1 VIPDP
6 ADPPDAR
13 APRRGSRVPYV
24 SPSHPRTDRHQA
36 TLDVVL
42 AGCLSPLVLAGLR
55 SESGAPLRSVSLVA
69 AVVLIL
75 LATWS
80 LALRRH
86 HPVAVLSAVVAAALV
101 LDLALGGNSAAL
113 VPQIAVAVY
122 TMALGV
128 TWRRAS
134 LIAAAAALSLIVSAA
149 VAQHDA
155 GVATVVSLGAVIGGA
170 TAVGLYV
177 ATRRAYIDALQQ
189 RNLHLERERALL
201 SQQAVAEERVRIA
214 RELHD
219 VVAHHVSLLVVQA
232 GGVRVALGPD
242 HPARP
247 VLESMAATGRQALDE
262 MRRML
267 GLLRI
272 GEVGSSPGLAPQP
285 GLSDIETLVAQTRAA
300 GLPIELSVEG
310 DPRPLPVGVDLSAYR
325 IVQEALTNVIKH
337 AGPARVRVALRHGEH
352 SLEIEVLDNGR
363 GNVGAAR
370 PAGHGLVG
378 MRERVALFGGELV
391 TGPAPRGGFSVLA
404 SLPLDSLPR

>member
-1 VIPDP
+1 V
-6 ADPPDAR
+6 
-13 APRRGSRVPYV
+13 
-24 SPSHPRTDRHQA
+24 
-36 TLDVVL
+36 LL
-42 AGCLSPLVLAGLR
+42 AGFLSPLVLAGLH
-55 SESGAPLRSVSLVA
+55 SENGTPLQAASLVL
-69 AVVLIL
+69 AVVLSL

-86 HPVAVLSAVVAAALV
+86 NPVAVLSVVVAAGLV
-101 LDLALGGNSAAL
+101 LDLALGGNSGAL
-113 VPQIAVAVY
+113 VPQIAVAAY
-122 TMALGV
+122 TMALGLS
-128 TWRRAS
+128 WRRAS
-134 LIAAAAALSLIVSAA
+134 VIAAAAGLSLIVAAA
-149 VAQHDA
+149 VGHHDL
-155 GVATVVSLGAVIGGA
+155 GIATVVARAAVIGGA

-177 ATRRAYIDALQQ
+177 ATRRAYIDTLQQ
-189 RNLHLERERALL
+189 RNLHLERERALV

-232 GGVRVALGPD
+232 GGVRATLGAD

-267 GLLRI
+267 DLLRI

-310 DPRPLPVGVDLSAYR
+310 EPRPLPVGVDLSAYR

-337 AGPARVRVALRHGEH
+337 AGPARVRIALRHREH
-352 SLEIEVLDNGR
+352 ALEIEVLDNGR

-391 TGPAPRGGFSVLA
+391 AGPGPRGGFSVHA
-404 SLPLDSLPR
+404 SLPVDSLPR

>member
-1 VIPDP
+1 V
-6 ADPPDAR
+6 
-13 APRRGSRVPYV
+13 
-24 SPSHPRTDRHQA
+24 
-36 TLDVVL
+36 LL
-42 AGCLSPLVLAGLR
+42 AGFLSPLVLAGLH
-55 SESGAPLRSVSLVA
+55 SENGTPLQAASLVL
-69 AVVLIL
+69 AVVLSL

-86 HPVAVLSAVVAAALV
+86 NPVAVLSVVVAAGLV
-101 LDLALGGNSAAL
+101 LDLALGGNSGAL
-113 VPQIAVAVY
+113 VPQIAVAAY
-122 TMALGV
+122 TMALGLS
-128 TWRRAS
+128 WRRAS
-134 LIAAAAALSLIVSAA
+134 VIAAAAALSLIVSAA
-149 VAQHDA
+149 VGHHDL
-155 GVATVVSLGAVIGGA
+155 GIATVVSRAAVIGGA

-177 ATRRAYIDALQQ
+177 AAHRAYIDTLQQ
-189 RNLHLERERALL
+189 RNLHLERERALV

-232 GGVRVALGPD
+232 GGVRATLGAD

-267 GLLRI
+267 DLLRI

-352 SLEIEVLDNGR
+352 ALEIEVLDNGR

-391 TGPAPRGGFSVLA
+391 AGPGPRGGFSVHA
-404 SLPLDSLPR
+404 SLPVDSLPR

>member
-1 VIPDP
+1 MTADPAGLPDP
-6 ADPPDAR
+6 R
-13 APRRGSRVPYV
+13 APHRGPRSGRR
-24 SPSHPRTDRHQA
+24 QA
-36 TLDVVL
+36 ALDILL
-42 AGCLSPLVLAGLR
+42 AVILSPLILAGLHR
-55 SESGAPLRSVSLVA
+55 QDGTLLRPAWLVL
-69 AVVLIL
+69 AVVVGL

-80 LALRRH
+80 LALRRR
-86 HPVAVLSAVVAAALV
+86 HPVAVLAVVVAAGLV
-101 LDLALGGNSAAL
+101 LDLVLGGNSGVL

-122 TMALGV
+122 TMALGW

-134 LIAAAAALSLIVSAA
+134 VVAAVTALAFIVSGAI
-149 VAQHDA
+149 AQRDL
-155 GVATVVSLGAVIGGA
+155 GLATVVSRAAVIGGA
-170 TAVGLYV
+170 TAVGLYI
-177 ATRRAYIDALQQ
+177 ATRRAYVEALQQ

-232 GGVRVALGPD
+232 GGVRATLGPD

-272 GEVGSSPGLAPQP
+272 GEAGEAPDLTPQP
-285 GLSDIETLVAQTRAA
+285 GLGDIEALVAQTRAA
-300 GLPIELSVEG
+300 GLPVEFSVEG
-310 DPRPLPVGVDLSAYR
+310 EPRPLPVGVDLSAYR

-337 AGPARVRVALRHGEH
+337 AGPARVRVALHHGEH
-352 SLEIEVLDNGR
+352 ALEIEVLDNGR
-363 GNVGAAR
+363 GNLGAAR

-391 TGPAPRGGFSVLA
+391 TGPAPRGGFAVHA
-404 SLPLDSLPR
+404 SLPIDGPPR